1 MLKKIVITSAALAL
15 TGCMEGKPSVSKI
28 CESTPGICSD
38 LNTDNWCNVERSELI
53 YSRYERSL
61 NDTSENQ
68 YFVMRDLEKYSKCI
82 ELAATLEMTKSK
94 QKQSDRLEAF
104 INSRKNIE
112 KLADETADSEHPLW
126 LYWHW
131 ANRSDHEALDKLLAL
146 EGSKKMETPELKL
159 ALATYYTK
167 KDSEKTFELLYSALR
182 LYRPD
187 DKVNPEIPST
197 LVSMY
202 LKEGNGP
209 EAYVWSQV
217 AWQFGQKNLDKNSMK
232 SIVNASE
239 DQYDDWDDRA
249 EAIVDKIEEGK
260 FRGYYSSSS

>member
-15 TGCMEGKPSVSKI
+15 TGCMEGKPSVSEI

-38 LNTDNWCNVERSELI
+38 LNTDNWCNVERNKLI

-61 NDTSENQ
+61 DDTNENQ
-68 YFVMRDLEKYSKCI
+68 YTVMRDLEEYSECI

-112 KLADETADSEHPLW
+112 KLADDTADSEHPLW

-131 ANRSDHEALDKLLAL
+131 ANRSDHDALDKLLAL

-167 KDSEKTFELLYSALR
+167 KDSQKTFELLYSALR

-187 DKVNPEIPST
+187 DRVNPEIPST

-232 SIVNASE
+232 AIVNASE
-239 DQYDDWDDRA
+239 DQYDDWGDRA
-249 EAIVDKIEEGK
+249 EDIVDNIEDGK

>member
-28 CESTPGICSD
+28 CESTHGICSD

-104 INSRKNIE
+104 INSRKI
-112 KLADETADSEHPLW
+112 
-126 LYWHW
+126 
-131 ANRSDHEALDKLLAL
+131 
-146 EGSKKMETPELKL
+146 
-159 ALATYYTK
+159 
-167 KDSEKTFELLYSALR
+167 
-182 LYRPD
+182 
-187 DKVNPEIPST
+187 
-197 LVSMY
+197 
-202 LKEGNGP
+202 
-209 EAYVWSQV
+209 
-217 AWQFGQKNLDKNSMK
+217 
-232 SIVNASE
+232 
-239 DQYDDWDDRA
+239 
-249 EAIVDKIEEGK
+249 
-260 FRGYYSSSS
+260 